1 MDCVLKSSDQT
12 IKGRLTHYMFLLV
25 FTASLF
31 MLIVLQFM
39 LESSELSQGVLSV
52 IGDGQ
57 DFFDE
62 IIDLQNLTEHILL
75 YDDEQSMET
84 VTQTF
89 HTANEALEMLKQV
102 EAGEAFMRDVLDI
115 EGALHTAQRIIE
127 GMGESGKS
135 SLEFYE
141 TDYMK
146 ARIAFE
152 WILQERG
159 RFSSQLLE
167 ASSRIQEKLKRH
179 IEQYG
184 VMMAL
189 FVLGW
194 GLVAVHHGY
203 KIAQNISEPIE
214 RLAEDVV
221 RMRDSSV
228 EKMRL
233 VAIPKNAEW
242 EVINLTDGFNH
253 MIERIRMQ
261 WKQLQEKAQVEKEL
275 HEKDVENLKITSR
288 LKTSQMQALQ
298 RQINPHFLFNT
309 LNVISDTAYLEEAPE
324 TRELLSIAAAFLRYS
339 LDNCDKEVTLGRELE
354 ALGHYVFLQ
363 EKRFGNRI
371 RFEFELNENLNTV
384 HMPALILQPILE
396 NAVAHG
402 VGGYLE
408 QAYVRVETSQ
418 TEDDMACVCISDNG
432 QGMNRE
438 KLDELR
444 RKLDRAATEE
454 TMTDG
459 IGMMNVARRLDV
471 FYHGKARM
479 DIESAEGK
487 GTRITLL
494 LPLSMD

>member
-242 EVINLTDGFNH
+242 EVINLTDEFNH

-261 WKQLQEKAQVEKEL
+261 WKQLQEK
-275 HEKDVENLKITSR
+275 
-288 LKTSQMQALQ
+288 
-298 RQINPHFLFNT
+298 
-309 LNVISDTAYLEEAPE
+309 APE